1 MHQNISACSPSMAK
15 RGSKLLALA
24 LPILVGRSFFAVDEI
39 PRTTPSG
46 HKHPSKT
53 TRASIN
59 LQKSAEYLE
68 PLATVFGTSLKEI
81 GQGVLEANNNFRSIS
96 KQTSL
101 AQLNNAQAHAER
113 LANILVENAKQRRE
127 ARNIFVPNVSLPLI
141 PVNGT
146 QFQQLMSNV
155 LSDTALTGVTAVYAE
170 PGVGKSVAVALAML
184 GWAKDNPLCITV
196 LVRQDLARLK
206 DFFNVAD
213 ISFVP
218 RVAEL
223 IFPILSDAGVR
234 LQLILDNIFDDELG
248 EDGKRLMNLARAAHR
263 YGQVI
268 VVTQSERIANKVA
281 CLNGARTRLA
291 PQQENVSQY
300 RWNEVQARQLL
311 LYLNATEK
319 VKNSSKPRKARWWR
333 WSRAVLQTRVETQ
346 LEKAVQKT
354 KAEFRE
360 DELLISKALESASLP
375 DGGWKPTDIIE
386 FLLSGKKPVT
396 AIAGAASA
404 PPAVWVRQ
412 LQPSKDGKDFEIV
425 GNAFQVK
432 GGLTNVDDLKKAID
446 PSFSPFQSS
455 KIDIYSQKDGRWVRE
470 DEEAAVKCGR
480 SKADCYGFM
489 LPAGAAGAA

>member
-1 MHQNISACSPSMAK
+1 
-15 RGSKLLALA
+15 
-24 LPILVGRSFFAVDEI
+24 
-39 PRTTPSG
+39 
-46 HKHPSKT
+46 
-53 TRASIN
+53 
-59 LQKSAEYLE
+59 
-68 PLATVFGTSLKEI
+68 
-81 GQGVLEANNNFRSIS
+81 
-96 KQTSL
+96 
-101 AQLNNAQAHAER
+101 
-113 LANILVENAKQRRE
+113 
-127 ARNIFVPNVSLPLI
+127 
-141 PVNGT
+141 
-146 QFQQLMSNV
+146 MSNV

-184 GWAKDNPLCITV
+184 GWAKDNPQCITV
-196 LVRQDLARLK
+196 LARQDLARLK

-234 LQLILDNIFDDELG
+234 LQLILDDIFDDELG
-248 EDGKRLMNLARAAHR
+248 EDGKMLMNLACAAHR

-396 AIAGAASA
+396 AIAGMGLYGKALLQHLQLFGSVSSSQARMARTLRSSA
-404 PPAVWVRQ
+404 TR
-412 LQPSKDGKDFEIV
+412 F
-425 GNAFQVK
+425 
-432 GGLTNVDDLKKAID
+432 
-446 PSFSPFQSS
+446 
-455 KIDIYSQKDGRWVRE
+455 
-470 DEEAAVKCGR
+470 R
-480 SKADCYGFM
+480 SKVV
-489 LPAGAAGAA
+489 

>member
-1 MHQNISACSPSMAK
+1 
-15 RGSKLLALA
+15 
-24 LPILVGRSFFAVDEI
+24 
-39 PRTTPSG
+39 
-46 HKHPSKT
+46 
-53 TRASIN
+53 
-59 LQKSAEYLE
+59 
-68 PLATVFGTSLKEI
+68 
-81 GQGVLEANNNFRSIS
+81 
-96 KQTSL
+96 
-101 AQLNNAQAHAER
+101 
-113 LANILVENAKQRRE
+113 
-127 ARNIFVPNVSLPLI
+127 
-141 PVNGT
+141 
-146 QFQQLMSNV
+146 MSNV

-184 GWAKDNPLCITV
+184 GWAKDNPQCITV
-196 LVRQDLARLK
+196 LARQDLARLK

-234 LQLILDNIFDDELG
+234 LQLILDDIFDDELG
-248 EDGKRLMNLARAAHR
+248 EDGKMLMNLACAAHR